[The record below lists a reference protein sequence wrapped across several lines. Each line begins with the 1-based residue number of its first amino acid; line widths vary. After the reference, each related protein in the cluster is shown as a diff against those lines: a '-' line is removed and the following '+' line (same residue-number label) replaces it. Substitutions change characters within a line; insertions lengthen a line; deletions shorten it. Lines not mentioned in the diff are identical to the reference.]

1 VSKSRRQRPRPRQPG
16 QAGAGPP
23 AQPPVRP
30 AGPRSNVAPRAR
42 GGPSTPGLI
51 LGLGAILIVA
61 AAIAAVA
68 LTPAAQPPASA
79 AAPGSPAQTGSSA
92 QTGTSAPSGGSRPAV
107 IATLP
112 PFEATA
118 NDPAVGSPIPEVDS
132 KSFDGTP
139 VSIKADG
146 RPKLIVFLA
155 HWCPHCQREVPVVQ
169 SWLDAKGMPAGV
181 ELVSVVTAI
190 DPNRP
195 NYPPDAWLA
204 REHWQVPVIVDAD
217 GQIASS
223 YGLTAFPYWVAVNAN
238 GTVAERLTGE
248 LTPEQLDALVALV
261 GSP

>member
-1 VSKSRRQRPRPRQPG
+1 MSKSRRRRPGPRQPG

-23 AQPPVRP
+23 STSPVRP
-30 AGPRSNVAPRAR
+30 IGPRSKVAPRAR
-42 GGPSTPGLI
+42 GGPPAPALI

-68 LTPAAQPPASA
+68 LTPSAQPQASA
-79 AAPGSPAQTGSSA
+79 AASGASAPAGSA
-92 QTGTSAPSGGSRPAV
+92 APSGASSPAAD
-107 IATLP
+107 ATLP
-112 PFEATA
+112 PFEASA
-118 NDPAVGSPIPEVDS
+118 NDPAVGRPVPEVDG

-223 YGLTAFPYWVAVNAN
+223 YGLTAFPYWVAVKAN

-261 GSP
+261 ASP

>member
-16 QAGAGPP
+16 QSGAGPP
-23 AQPPVRP
+23 PTSPVRP

-42 GGPSTPGLI
+42 GGPSAPALI

-79 AAPGSPAQTGSSA
+79 AASGSSVPA
-92 QTGTSAPSGGSRPAV
+92 GTSAPSGASSAAAN
-107 IATLP
+107 ATLP

-118 NDPAVGSPIPEVDS
+118 NDPAVGRPIPEVDG

-146 RPKLIVFLA
+146 RSKLIVFLA

-181 ELVSVVTAI
+181 DLVSVVTAI

-238 GTVAERLTGE
+238 GSVAERLTGE

-261 GSP
+261 ASP

>member
-1 VSKSRRQRPRPRQPG
+1 MSKSRRQRPRPRQPG
-16 QAGAGPP
+16 QAGTGPP
-23 AQPPVRP
+23 LTSPVRP

-42 GGPSTPGLI
+42 GGPPAPALI

-68 LTPAAQPPASA
+68 LTPASQPPASPAASGSA
-79 AAPGSPAQTGSSA
+79 AA
-92 QTGTSAPSGGSRPAV
+92 GTSAPSGASSPAAN
-107 IATLP
+107 ATLP
-112 PFEATA
+112 PFEASA
-118 NDPAVGSPIPEVDS
+118 NDPAVGRPIPEVDG

-139 VSIKADG
+139 VSINADG
-146 RPKLIVFLA
+146 RPKLIVLLA

-261 GSP
+261 ASR